1 MPSVT
6 DRVQRL
12 APSATLVV
20 MKRAAELRA
29 QGKDLVDF
37 GIGEPDFPTP
47 EHVKR
52 AGWEAIASDFTKYT
66 PAGGIPELKEAVSLY
81 YEREY
86 EASFDPQSEVII
98 TCGSKHALY
107 EIAMVLFEPG
117 DEVLLPTPY
126 WVTYPAQIQLAGAR
140 LVPLEAREEAGFA
153 LTASEVEGAL
163 TPRTK
168 AIILNFP
175 NNPSGATIAPSEL
188 RAIVE
193 LARARDFYVISD
205 ECYDRFVYEEPPLS
219 ASRFGKENVVVTG
232 SCSKTYAM
240 TGWRIGWACGPSE
253 VIKAMEKVQSQ
264 STSNP
269 TSIAQKA
276 AVAAL
281 TGDQACV
288 HEMIQEY
295 RKRRDLMVQ
304 GLNEIPGVRCPV
316 PKGAFYAFPNVTGV
330 LEQRGMNGCAELAT
344 HLVEEV
350 GVVTVPGAAFG
361 REGHLR
367 FSYATARRRIE
378 EGLERLRKALGGGS
392 C

>member
-1 MPSVT
+1 MPSMAE
-6 DRVQRL
+6 RVRQL

-52 AGWEAIASDFTKYT
+52 AAERAIAEDFTKYT
-66 PAGGIPELKEAVSLY
+66 PAGGIPELKEAVALH

-86 EASFDPQSEVII
+86 GASFDPQSEVII

-107 EIAMVLFEPG
+107 EMALVLFEPG
-117 DEVLLPTPY
+117 DEVLVPTPY

-140 LVPLEAREEAGFA
+140 LIPVDTREETGFA
-153 LTASEVEGAL
+153 LTASEVERAL

-175 NNPSGATIAPSEL
+175 NNPSGATIAPAEL
-188 RAIVE
+188 EAIVGM
-193 LARARDFYVISD
+193 ARARDFYVIYD
-205 ECYDRFVYEEPPLS
+205 ECYAQFVYEDSPLS
-219 ASRFGKENVVVTG
+219 ASQFGKENVIVTG

-240 TGWRIGWACGPSE
+240 TGWRIGWACGPPE
-253 VIKAMEKVQSQ
+253 IIKAMEKIQSQ

-281 TGDQACV
+281 TGDQGCV
-288 HEMIQEY
+288 RAMTAEY
-295 RKRRDLMVQ
+295 RRRRDLLVK
-304 GLNEIPGVRCPV
+304 GLNEIPGVRCSW
-316 PKGAFYAFPNVTGV
+316 PKGAFYAFPNVTGA
-330 LEQRGMNGCAELAT
+330 LERKGLASCTELAAL
-344 HLVEEV
+344 LVEEA
-350 GVVTVPGAAFG
+350 GIVTVPGAAFG
-361 REGHLR
+361 REGYLR
-367 FSYATARRRIE
+367 FSYATSRERIE
-378 EGLERLRKALGGGS
+378 EGLERLRRALG
-392 C
+392 